1 MKTKDVPNLEND
13 FKQNIEYIVAVL
25 HEAGYN
31 PYEQLY
37 AYLHTGNDRYITRI
51 GDARSLVSELDRE
64 QIGAYIAPHIRQKG
78 R

>member
-1 MKTKDVPNLEND
+1 MPNLEND

-37 AYLHTGNDRYITRI
+37 AYLHTGNDTYITRK
-51 GDARSLVSELDRE
+51 GDARSLVSELDRK
-64 QIGAYIAPHIRQKG
+64 QILDYIAPHIKQKG